1 MSKHTAPTGMEN
13 RCSFV
18 ENTLAAEE
26 GSVTG
31 ERPTHADHAYRKPPQ
46 EISDRRIDAGKLI
59 QLLEAKFPGAYQIR
73 VVRNVYNI
81 SAPADLSLS
90 DIVQCTHHDG

>member
-1 MSKHTAPTGMEN
+1 MEN
-13 RCSFV
+13 CCSFV

-31 ERPTHADHAYRKPPQ
+31 ERPTYADHVYRKPSQ

-59 QLLEAKFPGAYQIR
+59 
-73 VVRNVYNI
+73 
-81 SAPADLSLS
+81 
-90 DIVQCTHHDG
+90 